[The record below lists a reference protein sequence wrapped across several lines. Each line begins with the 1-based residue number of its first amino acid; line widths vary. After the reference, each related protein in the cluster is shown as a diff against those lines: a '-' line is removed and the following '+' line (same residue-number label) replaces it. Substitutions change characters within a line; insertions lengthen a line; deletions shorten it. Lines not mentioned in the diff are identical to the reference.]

1 MSSRSAIKT
10 APLASREAAGRIQC
24 GTGNLQAICV
34 KGYFTFLTFYF
45 ANDVYYKNI
54 VEVPQKFR
62 QALLKKNSNEIILVY
77 FCESNNLNN
86 QIGLLFC
93 NKCVIII
100 QHIFLYEW

>member
-34 KGYFTFLTFYF
+34 KGYFTILTFYF

-62 QALLKKNSNEIILVY
+62 QALLKKQQR
-77 FCESNNLNN
+77 NN
-86 QIGLLFC
+86 ISLF
-93 NKCVIII
+93 
-100 QHIFLYEW
+100 L